1 MKYYV
6 HTQTDQLG
14 DHEVHTEQCTHLP
27 PVLNR
32 RELGNFLSCEG
43 AVREAKRLGYTRANG
58 CYWCCRLCD
67 TS

>member
-6 HTQTDQLG
+6 HTQTDNQG

-27 PVLNR
+27 SVLYR
-32 RELGNFLSCEG
+32 RELGNFLSCQS
-43 AVREAKRLGYTRANG
+43 AVVEARRLGYSRVNG
-58 CYWCCRLCD
+58 CYWCCRPCH